1 MLQVLVAYLVDL
13 IIGDPA
19 RLPHPVVLIG
29 KTIELLEKGIRP
41 RCGTPGA
48 LRLGGS
54 LMAVLVVTGAFGVTW
69 LLLWLLSQIHPLLSL
84 VAEIWLISTTIAA
97 RGLAAAAGEIYLL
110 LLAGNLTG
118 ARAKVAW
125 IVGRDTAHMEPA
137 EVTRATVETVA
148 ENTVDGVVAP
158 LFYALIG
165 GASLAMAYRAVNT
178 LDSMVG
184 YRNERYLDFG
194 RFSARLDDVAN
205 FLPARWNGLLLLAAT
220 WLTGRNINGAIKALR
235 RDAHTHP
242 SPNSG
247 ISEAVV
253 AGALGIQLGGLNY
266 YGGLASRRSTMGKSR
281 AALGPLHIRATVD
294 LMYLASALAVVSG
307 LAVIML
313 VNFFT

>member
-13 IIGDPA
+13 MIGDPA
-19 RLPHPVVLIG
+19 RLPHPVVFIG
-29 KTIELLEKGIRP
+29 KAIVLLEKGIRP
-41 RCGTPGA
+41 CCGTSRA
-48 LRLGGS
+48 LRMGGS

-69 LLLWLLSQIHPLLSL
+69 MLLWLLGQIHPLLSI

-97 RGLAAAAGEIYLL
+97 RGLATAAREIYLL
-110 LLAGNLTG
+110 LVAGNLIG
-118 ARAKVAW
+118 ARDKVAW
-125 IVGRDTAHMEPA
+125 IVGRDTAHMEQS

-165 GASLAMAYRAVNT
+165 GAPLAMAYRAINT

-205 FLPARWNGLLLLAAT
+205 FLPARWTGLLLLAAT
-220 WLTGRNINGAIKALR
+220 WITGRNIHDALAALR

-247 ISEAVV
+247 ISESVV
-253 AGALGIQLGGLNY
+253 AGALGVQLGGLNY
-266 YGGLASRRSTMGKSR
+266 YGGLASRRSTMGQDR
-281 AALGPLHIRATVD
+281 VALGPLHIRAAVD

-307 LAVIML
+307 LAVVLL
-313 VNFFT
+313 VNSFA